1 MANAQHVEL
10 IKKGSEAWNQWREQ
24 NPEESIDLSEA
35 DLRGTALTKANLKGA
50 NLKQAKLQF
59 SNLAGASLEGA
70 NMEEARLQ
78 EANLQGAQLESANLK
93 KCNLM
98 ESNLQS
104 TNLQYA
110 DVQSAQFN
118 EDVIFGQTNLKG
130 ANLTDAS
137 GLSVMQIQI
146 SQVDKDTK
154 LPEYLSDDME
164 DEDFLNSM
172 I

>member
-1 MANAQHVEL
+1 MANEQHVEL
-10 IKKGSEAWNQWREQ
+10 IKKGPEAWNQWREQ
-24 NPEESIDLSEA
+24 NPEEAIDLSEA
-35 DLRGTALTKANLKGA
+35 DLRGTALNKANLKGA

-70 NMEEARLQ
+70 NLEAARLQ
-78 EANLQGAQLESANLK
+78 EANLQGAQLEKANLK

-104 TNLQYA
+104 TNLQNA
-110 DVQSAQFN
+110 NVQSAQFN
-118 EDVIFGQTNLKG
+118 EDVMFGQTNLKG
-130 ANLTDAS
+130 TDLTDAS
-137 GLSVMQIQI
+137 GLSVMQIQV
-146 SQVDKDTK
+146 SLVDKDTK

>member
-1 MANAQHVEL
+1 MANARQVEL
-10 IKKGSEAWNQWREQ
+10 IKKGPEAWNEWREQ
-24 NPEESIDLSEA
+24 NPDEAIDLSEA
-35 DLRGTALTKANLKGA
+35 DLRGITLSEVNLKEA

-70 NMEEARLQ
+70 NLEAARLQ
-78 EANLQGAQLESANLK
+78 EVNLQGAQLENANLK

-98 ESNLQS
+98 ESNLQG
-104 TNLQYA
+104 TNLQNA

-118 EDVIFGQTNLKG
+118 EDVMFGKTNLKG
-130 ANLTDAS
+130 ANLLDAS

-146 SQVDKDTK
+146 SLVDKDTK
-154 LPEYLSDDME
+154 LPEYLNDDME
-164 DEDFLNSM
+164 DEDFINSM

>member
-1 MANAQHVEL
+1 MANEQQVEL
-10 IKKGSEAWNQWREQ
+10 IKKGPEAWNQWREQ
-24 NPEESIDLSEA
+24 NPDEAIDLSEA
-35 DLRGTALTKANLKGA
+35 DLRGLTLSKANFKGA

-70 NMEEARLQ
+70 NLEAARLQ
-78 EANLQGAQLESANLK
+78 EVNLQGAQLENANLK

-104 TNLQYA
+104 TNLQNA

-118 EDVIFGQTNLKG
+118 EDVMFGQTNLRG
-130 ANLTDAS
+130 ANLLDAS
-137 GLSVMQIQI
+137 GLSVMQIQT
-146 SQVDKDTK
+146 SLVDKDTQ

-164 DEDFLNSM
+164 DEEFINSFL
-172 I
+172 